1 MLSDY
6 CRDIRNKF
14 KTSNGKV
21 LKLIPTLNDKE
32 RYVLHEKNL
41 DLYLSLGL
49 RLKRVHRVLQFKE
62 KPWLKEYIDFNTEK
76 RKNAKNNFEKA
87 FLKSMNNNVFGKT
100 MENIRK
106 RCNVKLVTDRDDF
119 LKLVSKPTYVSSR
132 IFREN

>member
-62 KPWLKEYIDFNTEK
+62 KPWLKEYIDFNTKK

-132 IFREN
+132 IFSEN